1 MAFKIKLVLPS
12 KRNTILVNELNYKLY
27 RDLVKGL
34 HEADSNNIVIQTNLI
49 LKEVLTNID
58 IEQLTLEDKLY
69 ILLQIR
75 EICVNPDLKL
85 KGTCEVSGKPF
96 DWATE
101 IKTITEKIKSFN
113 YNFKE
118 KNVEG
123 TFGGML
129 VADELFYLKEPECL
143 FTELIARLKALRI
156 NEEDIDLK
164 VNFNERKAILEI
176 LPGFILKKL
185 TKHLETYLKELNKTI
200 LLEVKS
206 PFTEEVI
213 LCYTGQLNTNIVNEF
228 VKYLFLENLNNVYK
242 SFYNIV
248 KHCQFNPQYLDSI
261 TPAEIQVYWSY
272 FVEELAENNKPRA
285 SSPLK
290 LPTQNS
296 ELGFN

>member
-1 MAFKIKLVLPS
+1 MAFKIKLVLPN
-12 KRNTILVNELNYKLY
+12 KKDTILVNELNYKLY

-34 HEADSNNIVIQTNLI
+34 HEADSNNIVIQTNLV
-49 LKEVLTNID
+49 LKEVLPDLD
-58 IEQLTLEDKLY
+58 IQQLTLEDKLY

-96 DWATE
+96 DWITE
-101 IKTITEKIKSFN
+101 IKTITEKIKFLE
-113 YNFKE
+113 YTFKE
-118 KNVEG
+118 KNIEG
-123 TFGGML
+123 VFGGIF
-129 VADELFYLKEPECL
+129 VRDELSYLKEPECL
-143 FTELIARLKALRI
+143 FTELVARLKVLKI
-156 NEEDIDLK
+156 NEESINLK
-164 VNFNERKAILEI
+164 VSFDERKAILEM
-176 LPGFILKKL
+176 LPGFVLKKI
-185 TKHLETYLKELNKTI
+185 TKHIENYLKELNKTI

-206 PFTEEVI
+206 PFTNEVI
-213 LCYTGQLNTNIVNEF
+213 LYYTSQLNTNTVNDF

-261 TPAEIQVYWSY
+261 TPAEMQVYWSY
-272 FVEELAENNKPRA
+272 FVAEITENNKQKAP
-285 SSPLK
+285 SPLK